1 MAAAEAVAQQGWSSL
16 PADLVNRVA
25 DCILA
30 TNDLDYYM
38 DLRAVCQGWRSSTAD
53 PKASR
58 DVRFHPTRW
67 IVLDELASES
77 DTRLFVNAATG
88 RFLRRSLPLLRDFH
102 FVSSTTGG
110 FLVLA
115 EREPPHAAR
124 VLNPFTGSLIRFR
137 APVPNQMH
145 MHADVIGSSPTL
157 VLADDDGTSY
167 FTIFHADPESERFCE
182 EEVRP
187 FPLLPRSESDASKV
201 ALGPIA
207 LSFLVRRVAVELASG
222 EILRVHRSPLQEVQL
237 FKFRFRS
244 GEEKERVY
252 NIGDLALFVGKR
264 CISIHADSFP
274 SIKANC
280 IYYKKKEQDENCI
293 FGSDTNYTYMY
304 DLALDKEERI
314 TESDICLYPASI
326 HQLLVE
332 YTMCAPRYEPR
343 WEEDQRF
350 NQRVDQL
357 FLECFFTE
365 EWQMEMRQMDDF
377 LQQLDDDDGGLYE
390 DDWYYPFVQ

>member
-16 PADLVNRVA
+16 PADLVNLVA

-30 TNDLDYYM
+30 TNDIDYYM

-53 PKASR
+53 PKTSR

-157 VLADDDGTSY
+157 VLAAAESMSY
-167 FTIFHADPESERFCE
+167 LAIFHADPESERFFE
-182 EEVRP
+182 EEVP
-187 FPLLPRSESDASKV
+187 FTVPGSESSQGDPDIKAESDASKV

-207 LSFLVRRVAVELASG
+207 LSFLVRRAAVELASG

-237 FKFRFRS
+237 FKFLFRS

-293 FGSDTNYTYMY
+293 FGDDTNYTYMY
-304 DLALDKEERI
+304 DLAQDKEERI

-332 YTMCAPRYEPR
+332 YTMCAPRYEPS
-343 WEEDQRF
+343 WEEFQQF
-350 NQRVDQL
+350 NQWVNQQMDEL
-357 FLECFFTE
+357 F
-365 EWQMEMRQMDDF
+365 QMEFQMGIRQMDDF
-377 LQQLDDDDGGLYE
+377 FAAAG
-390 DDWYYPFVQ
+390 

>member
-1 MAAAEAVAQQGWSSL
+1 
-16 PADLVNRVA
+16 VNRVA

-53 PKASR
+53 PKTSR

-157 VLADDDGTSY
+157 VLADDESMSY
-167 FTIFHADPESERFCE
+167 LAIFHADPESEQFCE
-182 EEVRP
+182 EQLP
-187 FPLLPRSESDASKV
+187 FTVPGSESSQGDPDIKAESDASKV

-207 LSFLVRRVAVELASG
+207 LSFLVRRAAVKLASG
-222 EILRVHRSPLQEVQL
+222 EILRVHRSSPLQEVQL
-237 FKFRFRS
+237 FKFFFRF
-244 GEEKERVY
+244 GEQKERVY

-280 IYYKKKEQDENCI
+280 IYYKKKEEAGDES
-293 FGSDTNYTYMY
+293 FDFAYANYNTYMY
-304 DLALDKEERI
+304 DLAQDKEERI

-332 YTMCAPRYEPR
+332 YTMCAPRYEPW
-343 WEEDQRF
+343 WEEVQQF
-350 NQRVDQL
+350 HQRVNQQI
-357 FLECFFTE
+357 LEGFFTE
-365 EWQMEMRQMDDF
+365 EWQMDMRQMDDF
-377 LQQLDDDDGGLYE
+377 LQQLADDDGGLYE
-390 DDWYYPFVQ
+390 DDGYYPFVQ